1 MGNGIF
7 FFLLIYFIIENI
19 FRKIKV
25 KVIWFVYVFF
35 LIVVY
40 ILKNDKILF
49 KVYYSFIYNFI
60 IFIILIFKLIVI
72 GYYDSFNYYDGCLE
86 CVCVYYC
93 S

>member
-25 KVIWFVYVFF
+25 KVIWFVCVFF
-35 LIVVY
+35 LIVFY

-72 GYYDSFNYYDGCLE
+72 GDYDSFNYYDGCLE